1 MKNLATLRNSYKGIR
16 QARNQWAQAII
27 ENLKEMGKEIK
38 VLGDYYDPED
48 GWPEGLHIVIMDDD
62 NYPQDIVIDSVK
74 YEEKECSNIAVHL
87 CYWDPNKCDQWWSIS
102 DFSSDDADTILLAIQ
117 WPESVKQGEAQANEI
132 EVLFAVDSEDNTKQ
146 AICATSEANW
156 QDGSK
161 REAIDKAVRDFLGD
175 ILTEYIEDPYE
186 AHINDKSE
194 DEKKAEFDETISK
207 LASGLSED
215 FLWYE
220 FYWETVTEIK

>member
-1 MKNLATLRNSYKGIR
+1 MKSLATLKNIYRGISA
-16 QARNQWAQAII
+16 ARHQWALAII
-27 ENLKEMGKEIK
+27 ENLKEIGKEVK

-48 GWPEGLHIVIMDDD
+48 GWPKGLHLVIKDDD
-62 NYPQDIVIDSVK
+62 NYPQDIVIDKVK
-74 YEEKECSNIAVHL
+74 YEEKEYSNIAVHL
-87 CYWDPNKCDQWWSIS
+87 CYWDPDKCDQWWSIS
-102 DFSSDDADTILLAIQ
+102 DFSSDDADTILLAMQ
-117 WPESVKQGEAQANEI
+117 WPAKVKKGEAQPNEI
-132 EVLFAVDSEDNTKQ
+132 EVLFAVDSEDNTKIS
-146 AICATSEANW
+146 ICAMHESGLK
-156 QDGSK
+156 DGSK
-161 REAIDKAVRDFLGD
+161 REVIEKAVRNFLGD

-194 DEKKAEFDETISK
+194 EEKKAEFDETISK